1 MSTSPRPETEYYSQT
16 DTDGPATHQQKVGSD
31 TPGIDVAE
39 NARASASEVEHT
51 FVRNPDA
58 STQRKTVIECDGSCG
73 IPDCDEMRVVPET
86 W

>member
-1 MSTSPRPETEYYSQT
+1 MSTTPWSRTKDVSQT
-16 DTDGPATHQQKVGSD
+16 DTDSPATQQAGESTD
-31 TPGIDVAE
+31 TPAIDAVE
-39 NARASASEVEHT
+39 NPPAAEVEHR

-73 IPDCDEMRVVPET
+73 IPDCEEMRVVPET